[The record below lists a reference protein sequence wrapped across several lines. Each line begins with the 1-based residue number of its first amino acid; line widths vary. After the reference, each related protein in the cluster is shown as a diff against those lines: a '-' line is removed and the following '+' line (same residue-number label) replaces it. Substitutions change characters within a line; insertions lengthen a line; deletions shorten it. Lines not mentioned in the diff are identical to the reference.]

1 MAFDIYAAIT
11 DRIIA
16 ELENGI
22 IPWEKPW
29 TGTPDGAISYATGK
43 PYSVLN
49 QLLLGREGEYLTFK
63 QIQEAGGKIKKGA
76 HANMVVFW
84 KFLQKTEDDGNGG
97 IVRDGNGLPVYKNI
111 PFLRYYN
118 VYHID
123 DVEGVEKKH
132 TNDVEQRYIKPVD
145 EAQKVLEGYWQRE
158 GITVEHVKNSDRAYY
173 RRSDDLIHLPEMGQ
187 FRSAEAYYDTAFH
200 ESVHSTGHA
209 KRLNRLTNGMSAAF
223 GGEDYSKEE
232 LCAEIGACSIMHQL
246 GLETDKTFRNTAS
259 YIQSWL
265 RALKND
271 KRMIVSAAG
280 KAEKAVDLIFN
291 RQKQTDA
298 A

>member
-1 MAFDIYAAIT
+1 MADVYQIVT

-16 ELENGI
+16 MLEQGE

-29 TGTPDGAISYATGK
+29 VGTPDGAISYATGK

-49 QLLLGREGEYLTFK
+49 QLLLGKPGEYLTFK

-76 HANMVVFW
+76 KSRMIVFW
-84 KFLQKTEDDGNGG
+84 KWIQKEPEFDDEGKMK
-97 IVRDGNGLPVYKNI
+97 IETI

-118 VYHID
+118 VFHIED
-123 DVEGVEKKH
+123 CDGIEPKH
-132 TNDVEQRYIKPVD
+132 TQDAPVYDNKPVD
-145 EAQKVLEGYWQRE
+145 RAEAILAAYWNRE

-173 RRSDDLIHLPEMGQ
+173 NRAQDLIHLPLMSQ
-187 FRSAEAYYDTAFH
+187 FHSAEGYYDTAFH
-200 ESVHSTGHA
+200 ESIHSTGHA
-209 KRLNRLTNGMSAAF
+209 KRLNRLTTGLSAAF

-232 LCAEIGACSIMHQL
+232 LVAEIGACSIMHQI

-265 RALKND
+265 TVLKND
-271 KRMIVSAAG
+271 RRMIVSAAG
-280 KAEKAVDLIFN
+280 KAEKAVELIMS
-291 RQKQTDA
+291 
-298 A
+298 

>member
-29 TGTPDGAISYATGK
+29 AGTPDGAVSYATGK

-49 QLLLGREGEYLTFK
+49 QILLGKPGEYLTFK
-63 QIQEAGGKIKKGA
+63 QIQEKDGKIKKGA
-76 HANMVVFW
+76 KANMVVFW
-84 KFLQKTEDDGNGG
+84 KFLQKTKDDGKGG
-97 IVRDGNGLPVYKNI
+97 IVRDSNGLPVYDNI

-123 DVEGVEKKH
+123 DVEGIEKKH
-132 TNDVEQRYIKPVD
+132 TKDVEQRDNKPID

-187 FRSAEAYYDTAFH
+187 FKSAEAYYDTAFH
-200 ESVHSTGHA
+200 ESVHITGHE
-209 KRLNRLTNGMSAAF
+209 KRLNRLTTGLSAAF

-291 RQKQTDA
+291 RQKQTKA
-298 A
+298 M